1 MIKETVTMS
10 HKELHRLQIIQESI
24 NRHITQEQAAARI
37 GISIRQVKR
46 LVQRYRNEGPSGLV
60 SHRRGKRPNNS
71 FSTEFRATVISL
83 LKGRYA
89 DFGPT
94 FACEKL
100 REIHGLSLSVETL
113 RKWMIEEGLWRERRR
128 KIARIY
134 QRRMRRPS
142 YGELIQ
148 IDGSPHDWFE
158 NRGPRCTLIVFI
170 DDATSALMALRF
182 VPAETTRAYMET
194 LRGYLNDHGVPL
206 ALYSD
211 RHSIFRVNN
220 PEREGELTQFTR
232 AIKTLGI
239 EPIHANSPQAKGR
252 VERANQTLQDR
263 LVKEMRLQNISD
275 IETANAWLPT
285 FIEAYNN
292 RFATSPL
299 LIMLILMCTIL
310 KRNWVISSAYR
321 RSAFCLK
328 ISLSSTKAVRFRY
341 AVRAGDIDLGIRLLL
356 YARTLTVKLTF
367 CMTGKRW
374 AGKSMLMA
382 RSLYHW
388 MMKRVSMNE
397 WIMPVLIYAQNTMLN
412 LKLTIPGLRAERKVI
427 SKLSPRSYL
436 KRSLIPI
443 KKIETKIDSVECIS
457 IHRVDS

>member
-10 HKELHRLQIIQESI
+10 HKELHRLQII
-24 NRHITQEQAAARI
+24 QEQAAARI

-252 VERANQTLQDR
+252 VERANQTLHYRTGWSKKCGFRISVILKQQMHGCRPLLKPITTGSLRR
-263 LVKEMRLQNISD
+263 LV
-275 IETANAWLPT
+275 
-285 FIEAYNN
+285 
-292 RFATSPL
+292 L

-374 AGKSMLMA
+374 G
-382 RSLYHW
+382 
-388 MMKRVSMNE
+388 
-397 WIMPVLIYAQNTMLN
+397 
-412 LKLTIPGLRAERKVI
+412 
-427 SKLSPRSYL
+427 
-436 KRSLIPI
+436 
-443 KKIETKIDSVECIS
+443 
-457 IHRVDS
+457 

>member
-10 HKELHRLQIIQESI
+10 HKELHRLQII
-24 NRHITQEQAAARI
+24 QEQAAARI

-94 FACEKL
+94 FACENLLKPITTGSL
-100 REIHGLSLSVETL
+100 R
-113 RKWMIEEGLWRERRR
+113 
-128 KIARIY
+128 
-134 QRRMRRPS
+134 
-142 YGELIQ
+142 
-148 IDGSPHDWFE
+148 
-158 NRGPRCTLIVFI
+158 
-170 DDATSALMALRF
+170 
-182 VPAETTRAYMET
+182 
-194 LRGYLNDHGVPL
+194 
-206 ALYSD
+206 
-211 RHSIFRVNN
+211 
-220 PEREGELTQFTR
+220 
-232 AIKTLGI
+232 
-239 EPIHANSPQAKGR
+239 
-252 VERANQTLQDR
+252 R
-263 LVKEMRLQNISD
+263 LV
-275 IETANAWLPT
+275 
-285 FIEAYNN
+285 
-292 RFATSPL
+292 L

>member
-1 MIKETVTMS
+1 
-10 HKELHRLQIIQESI
+10 
-24 NRHITQEQAAARI
+24 
-37 GISIRQVKR
+37 
-46 LVQRYRNEGPSGLV
+46 
-60 SHRRGKRPNNS
+60 
-71 FSTEFRATVISL
+71 
-83 LKGRYA
+83 
-89 DFGPT
+89 
-94 FACEKL
+94 
-100 REIHGLSLSVETL
+100 
-113 RKWMIEEGLWRERRR
+113 
-128 KIARIY
+128 
-134 QRRMRRPS
+134 MRRPS

-292 RFATSPL
+292 RFATSP
-299 LIMLILMCTIL
+299 
-310 KRNWVISSAYR
+310 
-321 RSAFCLK
+321 
-328 ISLSSTKAVRFRY
+328 
-341 AVRAGDIDLGIRLLL
+341 
-356 YARTLTVKLTF
+356 RTTDNAHLDVHHSEE
-367 CMTGKRW
+367 G
-374 AGKSMLMA
+374 
-382 RSLYHW
+382 
-388 MMKRVSMNE
+388 
-397 WIMPVLIYAQNTMLN
+397 
-412 LKLTIPGLRAERKVI
+412 
-427 SKLSPRSYL
+427 
-436 KRSLIPI
+436 
-443 KKIETKIDSVECIS
+443 
-457 IHRVDS
+457 

>member
-292 RFATSPL
+292 RFATSPRTTDNAHL
-299 LIMLILMCTIL
+299 DVHHSEEELGYIFSLQA
-310 KRNWVISSAYR
+310 KRV
-321 RSAFCLK
+321 
-328 ISLSSTKAVRFRY
+328 LSSTKAVRFRY

>member
-292 RFATSPL
+292 RFATSPRTTDNAHL
-299 LIMLILMCTIL
+299 DEHHSEEELGYIFSLQA
-310 KRNWVISSAYR
+310 KRV
-321 RSAFCLK
+321 
-328 ISLSSTKAVRFRY
+328 LSKNLTFSTKAVRFRY

-412 LKLTIPGLRAERKVI
+412 LKLTIHGLRAERKVI
-427 SKLSPRSYL
+427 SKLSP
-436 KRSLIPI
+436 
-443 KKIETKIDSVECIS
+443 EVT
-457 IHRVDS
+457 

>member
-10 HKELHRLQIIQESI
+10 HKELNRLQIIQESLT
-24 NRHITQEQAAARI
+24 RHITQEQAAARI

-46 LVQRYRNEGPSGLV
+46 LVQRYRNEGSSGLV
-60 SHRRGKRPNNS
+60 SRRRGKRPNNS
-71 FSTEFRATVISL
+71 FSIEFRATVISL
-83 LKGRYA
+83 LKGSYA

-94 FACEKL
+94 LACEKL

-113 RKWMIEEGLWRERRR
+113 RKWMVEEGLWRERRR

-182 VPAETTRAYMET
+182 APAETTRAYMET

-263 LVKEMRLQNISD
+263 LVKEMRLQGISD

-285 FIEAYNN
+285 FIEA
-292 RFATSPL
+292 
-299 LIMLILMCTIL
+299 
-310 KRNWVISSAYR
+310 
-321 RSAFCLK
+321 
-328 ISLSSTKAVRFRY
+328 
-341 AVRAGDIDLGIRLLL
+341 
-356 YARTLTVKLTF
+356 
-367 CMTGKRW
+367 
-374 AGKSMLMA
+374 
-382 RSLYHW
+382 
-388 MMKRVSMNE
+388 
-397 WIMPVLIYAQNTMLN
+397 
-412 LKLTIPGLRAERKVI
+412 
-427 SKLSPRSYL
+427 
-436 KRSLIPI
+436 
-443 KKIETKIDSVECIS
+443 
-457 IHRVDS
+457 

>member
-10 HKELHRLQIIQESI
+10 HKELDRLHIIQESL

-60 SHRRGKRPNNS
+60 SRRRGKRPNNS

-94 FACEKL
+94 LACEKL
-100 REIHGLSLSVETL
+100 REIHGLCLSIETL
-113 RKWMIEEGLWRERRR
+113 RKWMVEEGIWRERRR
-128 KIARIY
+128 KFARIY

-158 NRGPRCTLIVFI
+158 GRGPKCTLIVFI

-182 VPAETTRAYMET
+182 APAETTRAYMET

-263 LVKEMRLQNISD
+263 LVKEMRLQGISD

-285 FIEAYNN
+285 FIEA
-292 RFATSPL
+292 
-299 LIMLILMCTIL
+299 
-310 KRNWVISSAYR
+310 
-321 RSAFCLK
+321 
-328 ISLSSTKAVRFRY
+328 
-341 AVRAGDIDLGIRLLL
+341 
-356 YARTLTVKLTF
+356 
-367 CMTGKRW
+367 
-374 AGKSMLMA
+374 
-382 RSLYHW
+382 
-388 MMKRVSMNE
+388 
-397 WIMPVLIYAQNTMLN
+397 
-412 LKLTIPGLRAERKVI
+412 
-427 SKLSPRSYL
+427 
-436 KRSLIPI
+436 
-443 KKIETKIDSVECIS
+443 
-457 IHRVDS
+457 

>member
-1 MIKETVTMS
+1 
-10 HKELHRLQIIQESI
+10 
-24 NRHITQEQAAARI
+24 
-37 GISIRQVKR
+37 
-46 LVQRYRNEGPSGLV
+46 
-60 SHRRGKRPNNS
+60 
-71 FSTEFRATVISL
+71 
-83 LKGRYA
+83 
-89 DFGPT
+89 
-94 FACEKL
+94 
-100 REIHGLSLSVETL
+100 
-113 RKWMIEEGLWRERRR
+113 
-128 KIARIY
+128 
-134 QRRMRRPS
+134 
-142 YGELIQ
+142 
-148 IDGSPHDWFE
+148 
-158 NRGPRCTLIVFI
+158 
-170 DDATSALMALRF
+170 
-182 VPAETTRAYMET
+182 
-194 LRGYLNDHGVPL
+194 
-206 ALYSD
+206 
-211 RHSIFRVNN
+211 
-220 PEREGELTQFTR
+220 
-232 AIKTLGI
+232 
-239 EPIHANSPQAKGR
+239 
-252 VERANQTLQDR
+252 
-263 LVKEMRLQNISD
+263 MRLQNISD

-292 RFATSPL
+292 RFATSPRTTDNAHL
-299 LIMLILMCTIL
+299 DVHHSEEELGYIFSLQA
-310 KRNWVISSAYR
+310 KRVLS
-321 RSAFCLK
+321 K

>member
-1 MIKETVTMS
+1 
-10 HKELHRLQIIQESI
+10 
-24 NRHITQEQAAARI
+24 
-37 GISIRQVKR
+37 
-46 LVQRYRNEGPSGLV
+46 
-60 SHRRGKRPNNS
+60 
-71 FSTEFRATVISL
+71 
-83 LKGRYA
+83 
-89 DFGPT
+89 
-94 FACEKL
+94 
-100 REIHGLSLSVETL
+100 
-113 RKWMIEEGLWRERRR
+113 
-128 KIARIY
+128 
-134 QRRMRRPS
+134 
-142 YGELIQ
+142 
-148 IDGSPHDWFE
+148 
-158 NRGPRCTLIVFI
+158 
-170 DDATSALMALRF
+170 
-182 VPAETTRAYMET
+182 MET

-263 LVKEMRLQNISD
+263 LVKEMRLQGISD

-292 RFATSPL
+292 RFLRRLVL
-299 LIMLILMCTIL
+299 LIMPILMCTIL

-341 AVRAGDIDLGIRLLL
+341 AVKAGDIDFGIRLLL

-388 MMKRVSMNE
+388 MMKKVSMNE
-397 WIMPVLIYAQNTMLN
+397 WIMPVLIYAQNTML
-412 LKLTIPGLRAERKVI
+412 KPKADHPWLTRRTQSHQQVK
-427 SKLSPRSYL
+427 PRSYL

-443 KKIETKIDSVECIS
+443 KRLKPRS
-457 IHRVDS
+457 IQLSAYPFIG